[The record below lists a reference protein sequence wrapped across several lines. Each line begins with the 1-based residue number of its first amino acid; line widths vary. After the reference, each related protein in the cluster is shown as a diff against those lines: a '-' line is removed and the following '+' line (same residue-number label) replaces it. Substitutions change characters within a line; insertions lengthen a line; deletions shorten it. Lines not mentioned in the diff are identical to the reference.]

1 MCKQTLYDRASGLH
15 WTSAWEEAPKRMWGR
30 DHCQIGSSA
39 STNERPAPKEAGFL
53 KDTQGR
59 PYLQMP
65 CAAHELLHKHYILGF
80 ECNVWMRVYRDS
92 GWTLNEAP
100 ACFSRERTVEQ
111 IQNASRCFFSPDSS
125 ARLFPCQS
133 DLTLKV
139 SLHLISLHLSFPC
152 GSVGKE
158 STCKAGDP
166 GLIPG
171 WGRSSGEG
179 NGNPLQYSCLENSME
194 RRVWWT
200 VVHGVAKSHTQLR
213 VWVSVVYT
221 LLILS

>member
-1 MCKQTLYDRASGLH
+1 MQC
-15 WTSAWEEAPKRMWGR
+15 
-30 DHCQIGSSA
+30 
-39 STNERPAPKEAGFL
+39 
-53 KDTQGR
+53 
-59 PYLQMP
+59 
-65 CAAHELLHKHYILGF
+65 
-80 ECNVWMRVYRDS
+80 
-92 GWTLNEAP
+92 LNEGLQRQWMDLKWSSSL
-100 ACFSRERTVEQ
+100 FLQRENYGQ

-125 ARLFPCQS
+125 ARSFPCQS

-139 SLHLISLHLSFPC
+139 SFHLISLHLGFPC

-213 VWVSVVYT
+213 VWVSIVYT
-221 LLILS
+221 LLISS